1 MIDVGPEQTSETGPR
16 SRSNPMDLSELAITV
31 VSDRPTGIG
40 AQGTELIA
48 MQTPPPS
55 WSVAAIKRRRST
67 PRIARMTSVMLAWVD
82 ALWLLFT
89 INKPPNCRLF
99 QSASTA
105 SLGAP

>member
-1 MIDVGPEQTSETGPR
+1 MIEDVPEQTSETGPR
-16 SRSNPMDLSELAITV
+16 SRSNPRPRIAAAILV
-31 VSDRPTGIG
+31 VSGPPTGIG

-55 WSVAAIKRRRST
+55 WSVAAIKRCRST
-67 PRIARMTSVMLAWVD
+67 PRIARMTSVMLAGVD

-89 INKPPNCRLF
+89 INRPPNCRLF